1 MAVQETAETKQRD
14 GRQGRAYNDY
24 TSNPIYIYFLLHN
37 AAP

>member
-24 TSNPIYIYFLLHN
+24 TSNPIIFLLHN